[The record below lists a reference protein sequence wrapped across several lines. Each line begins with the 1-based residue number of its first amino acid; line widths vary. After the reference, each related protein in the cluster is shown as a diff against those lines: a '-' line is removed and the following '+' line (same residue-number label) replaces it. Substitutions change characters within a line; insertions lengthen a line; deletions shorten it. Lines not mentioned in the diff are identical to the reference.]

1 MPEENSRMG
10 WDQWIPIIAQ
20 YGLPL
25 AEKLWTKWASGAAPT
40 QADWD
45 DLRAAAYQT
54 AKDRIIKVLLDNG
67 IDPASE
73 QGQLFIKLASKP

>member
-1 MPEENSRMG
+1 MG
-10 WDQWIPIIAQ
+10 WEVLIPIISQ

-25 AEKLWTKWASGAAPT
+25 AEKLWSKWASGAEPT

-45 DLRAAAYQT
+45 ELKVAANQKAAGRMLKALQ
-54 AKDRIIKVLLDNG
+54 DQG

-73 QGQLFIKLASKP
+73 QGKMFLALASKA

>member
-1 MPEENSRMG
+1 MG
-10 WDQWIPIIAQ
+10 WEALIPIIAQ

-25 AEKLWTKWASGAAPT
+25 AEKLWTKLVSGNPPV

-45 DLRAAAYQT
+45 ELRALVGQT
-54 AKDRIIKVLLDNG
+54 AKDRMTKVMIDNG

-73 QGQLFIKLASKP
+73 QGKIFLALASKA

>member
-1 MPEENSRMG
+1 MG
-10 WDQWIPIIAQ
+10 WEVLIPIIAQ

-25 AEKLWTKWASGAAPT
+25 AEKLWAKWSSGAAPT

-45 DLRAAAYQT
+45 DLRAAAGQT
-54 AKDRIIKVLLDNG
+54 AKDRMIKMLQDQG

-73 QGQLFIKLASKP
+73 QGQLFIKLASKA

>member
-1 MPEENSRMG
+1 MG
-10 WDQWIPIIAQ
+10 WEILIPIIAQ

-25 AEKLWTKWASGAAPT
+25 AEKLWSKWASKAEVT

-45 DLRAAAYQT
+45 ELKAAAYQT
-54 AKDRIIKVLLDNG
+54 ARDRMLKVLADNG

-73 QGQLFIKLASKP
+73 QGKAFLALATKA